1 MVFSSF
7 TFLLLF
13 LPLTLGCY
21 YIARGNRARNLVL
34 CLFSLVF
41 YAWGEPVYVL
51 LMLGS
56 ILVNYLFGRLL
67 GIWESP
73 GRRKVV
79 LIGAL
84 IVNLGAIGLF
94 KYGNFVLENLGLLL
108 GTPNGKFSFAL
119 PLGISFYT
127 FQILSYVLDVYRR
140 NTPPQKNLLNL
151 ATYIVLFPQLVAGP
165 IVRYDQVQEEL
176 ARRRETLE
184 DFVSGLKRFAI
195 GLGKKVILAN
205 SMAAIADPILDA
217 ATLPSGTAWLAAVAY
232 ALQIYF
238 DFSGYSDMAI
248 GLGRMFGFHF
258 CENFRYPYLAD
269 SVTDFWR
276 RWHISLSTWFR
287 DYVYFPLG
295 GSRCSIGRNIFNLL
309 AVWMLTGLWHGA
321 SWNFVAWGLYYG
333 LLLVLEKYLIAGVLA
348 KLPALLR
355 RVVTL
360 LLVLVGWVI
369 FRMETLPGIMS
380 VLKGMFIS
388 PFTGLAA
395 YLSGQAGVLENTFWL
410 LFALLGCLPWTE
422 WIKDRIGNKRYYPY
436 LSGAYAL
443 GVYALSLALLMA
455 STYNPFIYFRF

>member
-13 LPLTLGCY
+13 LPLTLLVY
-21 YIARGNRARNLVL
+21 YLARGTRARNLVL

-67 GIWESP
+67 GRLERP
-73 GRRKVV
+73 GGRKLV
-79 LIGAL
+79 LAGAL
-84 IVNLGAIGLF
+84 TVNLGAIGLF

-108 GTPNGKFSFAL
+108 GTPLGRLSFAL

-127 FQILSYVLDVYRR
+127 FQILSYVLDVYK
-140 NTPPQKNLLNL
+140 NKTPPQRNLLNL

-165 IVRYDQVQEEL
+165 IVRYDQVQQEL
-176 ARRRETLE
+176 ALRRETPE
-184 DFVSGLKRFAI
+184 DFVAGLKRFAV

-205 SMAAIADPILDA
+205 SMASVADPILDA
-217 ATLPSGTAWLAAVAY
+217 AVLPQGTAWLAAVAY

-258 CENFRYPYLAD
+258 SENFNYPYTAD

-287 DYVYFPLG
+287 DYVYFPMG
-295 GSRCSIGRNIFNLL
+295 GSRRSVCRNIFNLL

-321 SWNFVAWGLYYG
+321 SWNFVVWGVYYG
-333 LLLVLEKYLIAGVLA
+333 LLLVTEKYLLAGVIR

-355 RVVTL
+355 RAVTL

-369 FRMETLPGIMS
+369 FRMESLTGILS
-380 VLKGMFIS
+380 VLRGMFAG

-395 YLSGQAGVLENTFWL
+395 YLSGQAGVLENSFWL
-410 LFALLGCLPWTE
+410 PIALLCCLPWTV
-422 WIKDRIGNKRYYPY
+422 WIKDRIGDRKYYPY
-436 LSGAYAL
+436 LSGACAL

-455 STYNPFIYFRF
+455 SVYNPFIYFRF

>member
-13 LPLTLGCY
+13 LPLTLLVY
-21 YIARGNRARNLVL
+21 YLARGTRARNLVL

-56 ILVNYLFGRLL
+56 ILINYLLGRLL
-67 GIWESP
+67 GKLERP
-73 GRRKVV
+73 GGRKLV

-84 IVNLGAIGLF
+84 TVNLGAIGLF

-108 GTPNGKFSFAL
+108 GTPLGRLSFAL

-127 FQILSYVLDVYRR
+127 FQILSYVLDVYRFK
-140 NTPPQKNLLNL
+140 TPPQRNLLNL

-165 IVRYDQVQEEL
+165 IVRYDQVQQEL
-176 ARRRETLE
+176 ALRRETPE
-184 DFVSGLKRFAI
+184 DFVAGLKRFAV

-205 SMAAIADPILDA
+205 SMASVADPILDA
-217 ATLPSGTAWLAAVAY
+217 AVLPQGTAWLAAVAY

-258 CENFRYPYLAD
+258 SENFNYPYTAD

-287 DYVYFPLG
+287 DYVYFPMG
-295 GSRCSIGRNIFNLL
+295 GSRRSVCRNIFNLL

-321 SWNFVAWGLYYG
+321 SWNFVVWGVYYG
-333 LLLVLEKYLIAGVLA
+333 LLLVIEKYLLAGVIR

-355 RVVTL
+355 RAVTL

-369 FRMETLPGIMS
+369 FRMESLTGILS
-380 VLKGMFIS
+380 VLRGMFAG

-395 YLSGQAGVLENTFWL
+395 YLSGQAGVLENSFWL
-410 LFALLGCLPWTE
+410 PIALLCCLPWTE
-422 WIKDRIGNKRYYPY
+422 WIKDRIGDRKYYPY
-436 LSGAYAL
+436 LSGACAL

-455 STYNPFIYFRF
+455 SVYNPFIYFRF